1 MSGGSDPF
9 YIGVYVDDMILAGK
23 NKAKIDSIKRELS
36 SRIDIKDLG
45 KLIHF
50 LGVSVVQNDQGTWMG
65 QPAYTERLLEKMKMS
80 DCKPVQTPL
89 NSGSQLVKT
98 ADNEEPLNQHLYQ
111 SLIGSLMYLAT
122 STRPDIAYS
131 VGVLAR
137 FSSRPNAAHWTAAK
151 RVLRYLKGTL
161 NLGIV
166 FKKEMSIDCI
176 GYSDADWAGDNGDRK
191 STSGYLFLIAGGP
204 VSWRSKKQ
212 DTVALST
219 AEAEYVALSIVS
231 QECVWL
237 RRLNSELKN
246 EPQGPTTILE
256 DNQSC
261 IAMAKNPQFHGRTK
275 HVNIKQH
282 YIREQVHSKTVEL
295 KYCPTQDM
303 VADMLTK
310 GLPPVTFNKLR
321 EKAGMLTLTDFKMSV
336 CEEEC

>member
-176 GYSDADWAGDNGDRK
+176 GYSDADWAGDNGD
-191 STSGYLFLIAGGP
+191 
-204 VSWRSKKQ
+204 
-212 DTVALST
+212 
-219 AEAEYVALSIVS
+219 
-231 QECVWL
+231 
-237 RRLNSELKN
+237 
-246 EPQGPTTILE
+246 
-256 DNQSC
+256 
-261 IAMAKNPQFHGRTK
+261 
-275 HVNIKQH
+275 
-282 YIREQVHSKTVEL
+282 
-295 KYCPTQDM
+295 
-303 VADMLTK
+303 
-310 GLPPVTFNKLR
+310 
-321 EKAGMLTLTDFKMSV
+321 
-336 CEEEC
+336 